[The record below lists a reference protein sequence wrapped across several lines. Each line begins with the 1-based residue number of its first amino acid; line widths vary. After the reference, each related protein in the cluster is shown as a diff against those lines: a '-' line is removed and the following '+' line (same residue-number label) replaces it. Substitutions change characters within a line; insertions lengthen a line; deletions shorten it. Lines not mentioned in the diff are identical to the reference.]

1 MLNTSDVKSLSKGG
15 TTVSLEGI
23 SNSIDNKLSIDNL
36 TGSNGIE
43 IAKNTAGDKVEVKLN
58 NNITLGAVTP
68 PTRSYRLIKH

>member
-15 TTVSLEGI
+15 TTVSLEEI

-43 IAKNTAGDKVEVKLN
+43 IVKNAAGDRAEVKLSN
-58 NNITLGAVTP
+58 N
-68 PTRSYRLIKH
+68 R